1 LLHLFTPAE
10 QPGPAEEITMRAIR
24 TDEMRDRIAAYPFPC
39 GGVEVVRASR
49 GYTLYSRR
57 TDGPVAHLRPTGEGD
72 EVQVL
77 WWRGQAWA
85 APGDFGP
92 LIMPLD
98 QALEFIATTDFFWI
112 NEMDPGNEIGG
123 DARVLLL

>member
-57 TDGPVAHLRPTGEGD
+57 TDGPVAHLRPTGEGN

-92 LIMPLD
+92 P
-98 QALEFIATTDFFWI
+98 
-112 NEMDPGNEIGG
+112 
-123 DARVLLL
+123 